1 MNATILRISN
11 ATNSFMDNYQIG
23 NIMNKN
29 LLIRNMALMRNIGK
43 YSMYEAPLFPEIGM
57 AYNIYEHVLNRPEDI
72 GLINGLIGYNNGFT
86 DDGPLAM
93 GGDEVMKARYLG
105 DNLPD
110 DMQRFRTL
118 YPSSDSEQITNSKK
132 KGEKGDNKKKSDANV
147 ENSKPQ
153 VKKTVYVTNSH
164 SAELSGGDIMLRK
177 AMSMLDAQLTQ
188 EGNTYLTSLL

>member
-1 MNATILRISN
+1 
-11 ATNSFMDNYQIG
+11 
-23 NIMNKN
+23 
-29 LLIRNMALMRNIGK
+29 
-43 YSMYEAPLFPEIGM
+43 
-57 AYNIYEHVLNRPEDI
+57 
-72 GLINGLIGYNNGFT
+72 
-86 DDGPLAM
+86 M

-147 ENSKPQ
+147 ENSKSQ

-177 AMSMLDAQLTQ
+177 AMSMLDAQLDPGRQYIPDEFAVTRMSIDRPFLAVT
-188 EGNTYLTSLL
+188 GHSIIMLSGRATAVTLTFSIMVHTLKVHTTRPRSRKN